1 MKNFCLLLLCG
12 VAAGLLLAPAESAHA
27 IAPFK
32 KEFDAKYVKE
42 DPSTPEEI
50 AFAAAVKKV
59 KCNVCHVGKKKKD
72 RNAYGDALDA
82 LLDRK
87 ADMKNK
93 AKIQEALDKV
103 ADMKSDAD
111 DPNSPT
117 FGELIKQGKLP
128 GGEEDAQASAGE

>member
-12 VAAGLLLAPAESAHA
+12 FVAGTLLARIESAYA
-27 IAPFK
+27 VAPFK
-32 KEFDAKYVKE
+32 KEFEEKYVKK
-42 DPSTPEEI
+42 DPATPEEK
-50 AFAAAVKKV
+50 ALAAAVAKV

-87 ADMKNK
+87 KDSKDK
-93 AKIQEALDKV
+93 AKIQAALDTV
-103 ADMKSDAD
+103 AEQKSNPD

-128 GGEEDAQASAGE
+128 CPEEATQAAAK